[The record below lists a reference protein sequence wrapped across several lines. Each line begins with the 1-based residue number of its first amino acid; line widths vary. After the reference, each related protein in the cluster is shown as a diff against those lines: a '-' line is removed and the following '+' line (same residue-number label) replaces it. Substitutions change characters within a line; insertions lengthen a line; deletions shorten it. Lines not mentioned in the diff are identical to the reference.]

1 MHLKKLLLCRD
12 NFWTYLQEPQL
23 YQEIFNPIILKLI
36 MPINLTVILKSKAE
50 SIETFKSHLLDL
62 VQNSK
67 KEAACLQYDLH
78 QSEQEPTTFIFHE
91 VWENQSGL
99 DHHNQQSYLQ
109 SFFENAKLYL
119 QEAPIIYITN
129 KLS

>member
-1 MHLKKLLLCRD
+1 MA
-12 NFWTYLQEPQL
+12 
-23 YQEIFNPIILKLI
+23 
-36 MPINLTVILKSKAE
+36 INLTVILKSKVE
-50 SIETFKSHLLDL
+50 SIENFKSLLLDL

-78 QSEQEPTTFIFHE
+78 QSDKEPQVFIFHE
-91 VWENQSGL
+91 VWENQAGL
-99 DHHNQQSYLQ
+99 EHHNQQTYLK

-119 QEAPIIYITN
+119 EEAPIIYKTN